1 MNKGF
6 TLAELLITVGIIG
19 VISAVSIPAISSLR
33 PDKTKIMY
41 LKTYDT
47 LVQAINSLASNSK
60 LYPVCYDPENINA
73 NCSEYPLIN
82 TDIPIDNRFNGAN
95 FRGDK
100 KLCNLIAESLGI
112 DADETNCQT
121 STYSFVG
128 ATFNNQFK
136 DNISFTSPNGF
147 RWYIVPA
154 VATSF
159 DNSSLTGTF
168 QTDVYVDIDP
178 QNNDNNGIDES
189 CIYNQ
194 DTCKNPDIFKFI
206 VAADGHVTPADPKGK
221 TYIETRKSFIKKD
234 KEIESSEIASAVD
247 NKTFF
252 YQPCKN
258 LSEEEK
264 CLLEGKYW
272 YDGTCNLCQ
281 LGQYPDE
288 NNICQDIPEEIHYS
302 YKTEMAKY
310 QQDWMYLYRYEVTV
324 FSKEKLK
331 KNYTVKFYDGSSW
344 AECIVGPETPTC
356 TFKLASPNIG
366 AKYSCELSHNKS
378 VSPTAKLIDEGHT
391 SCTLDKTIYYYISS
405 FLTPEYK

>member
-178 QNNDNNGIDES
+178 QNNDNNGTDES

-206 VAADGHVTPADPKGK
+206 IAANGHVTPADPKGK

-234 KEIESSEIASAVD
+234 KEMEVHEIASAAD
-247 NKTFF
+247 NQTFF
-252 YQPCKN
+252 YQPCKT

-281 LGQYPDE
+281 VGQYPDE
-288 NNICQDIPEEIHYS
+288 NNICQDIPEKIY
-302 YKTEMAKY
+302 YKDKTEVAKY
-310 QQDWMYLYRYEVTV
+310 DNSFYMHRYEIIVY
-324 FSKEKLK
+324 SKENLK
-331 KNYTVKFYDGSSW
+331 KNYTVKFYKDSSW
-344 AECIVGPETPTC
+344 DECVIGPNVSQCTMKLRGGIGSWTC
-356 TFKLASPNIG
+356 RYKG
-366 AKYSCELSHNKS
+366 NKS
-378 VSPTAKLIDEGHT
+378 TSPAANLIYEDSMGCGKVSGNP
-391 SCTLDKTIYYYISS
+391 S
-405 FLTPEYK
+405 FSEFYTDEYK